1 TVASGQTANFSVTLT
16 PSGGVPQAFTFQC
29 SSLPTYATCLFNP
42 STNSVAGDAT
52 GTETVQITTS
62 QASGM
67 AIPAPWTPGWR
78 AIAVAGGV
86 LVLPLATRR
95 RRKLLAP
102 GVLLVAMAALSSWAG
117 AAGGGA

>member
-1 TVASGQTANFSVTLT
+1 
-16 PSGGVPQAFTFQC
+16 
-29 SSLPTYATCLFNP
+29 
-42 STNSVAGDAT
+42 
-52 GTETVQITTS
+52 TETVQITTS

-95 RRKLLAP
+95 RRKLLATV
-102 GVLLVAMAALSSWAG
+102 VLLVAMAALSSCAG
-117 AAGGGA
+117 SGGGGGGTAPPPTSHNVAPGSYSISLMVNSGPVQHTVTLTLVVD